1 MTERRN
7 FILDPA
13 VERAVYSGFR
23 ARSREFLLL
32 KKCDAITIHLS
43 TWV

>member
-1 MTERRN
+1 MTVRRN
-7 FILDPA
+7 FLLDPA
-13 VERAVYSGFR
+13 VMRAVYSGFR
-23 ARSREFLLL
+23 TRSKEFLLL